1 MKSTKTMKNIM
12 KKKIKAITAT
22 LALLIATW
30 LWLLFAY
37 AVGL

>member
-1 MKSTKTMKNIM
+1 MKNLKI
-12 KKKIKAITAT
+12 KKIKAITAT
-22 LALLIATW
+22 IALLIATW